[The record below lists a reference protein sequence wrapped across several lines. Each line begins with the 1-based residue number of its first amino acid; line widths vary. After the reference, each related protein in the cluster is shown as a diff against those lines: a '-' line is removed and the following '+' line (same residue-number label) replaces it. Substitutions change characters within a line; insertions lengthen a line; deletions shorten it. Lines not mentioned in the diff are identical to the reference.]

1 MCLIPLT
8 ATAQVQTDF
17 ASWLNDFKLEARA
30 RGIKQSTLDAAFA
43 DARIQTSVIDL
54 DRKQPEFVETF
65 TCYLDK
71 RVSARRIA
79 RGQSLLMQ
87 YQPLFDV
94 LEQSHGVPRQ
104 ILTAFWGLETSYGA
118 STGNTPIPSAL
129 ATMAYEG
136 RRSAFFRAQLF
147 DALSIIDTGDITAA
161 DMKGSWAGAMGQMQF
176 MPSTYRRYAVDGD
189 RDGRINLWSS
199 VPDALHSAGNYLN
212 QAGWKTG
219 EPVALEVRLPQ
230 NFDWRYARLTYRRPI
245 ADWQAAGV
253 MQANG
258 APIPTQA
265 GAAAIVLP
273 QGFRGSAFM
282 VFDNFDVIL
291 QWNRSVSYALSV
303 AILAQ
308 RFVADVPLLTGQN
321 AERDALSRTRMAA
334 LQRQLTE
341 LGFDAGVADGVPGIK
356 TQSAIRRYQS
366 ARQLPADGYASPSLL
381 AHVEAGH
388 ASAAAAGKL
397 APDRNPPTFSDP
409 ALAATTA
416 P

>member
-147 DALSIIDTGDITAA
+147 DALSIIDTGDVTAA

-176 MPSTYRRYAVDGD
+176 MPSTYRRYAMDGD
-189 RDGRINLWSS
+189 HDGHINLWTSI
-199 VPDALHSAGNYLN
+199 PDTLHSAGNYLR
-212 QAGWKTG
+212 QAGWKPG
-219 EPVALEVRLPQ
+219 EPAALEVRLPQ
-230 NFDWRYARLTYRRPI
+230 NFDWRYARLSYRLPI
-245 ADWQAAGV
+245 ANWQAAGV
-253 MQANG
+253 VQASG
-258 APIPTQA
+258 EPIPALT
-265 GAAAIVLP
+265 GESAIVLP
-273 QGFRGSAFM
+273 QGWNGSAFM
-282 VFDNFDVIL
+282 VFDNFDVIM
-291 QWNRSVSYALSV
+291 QWNRSVNYALSV
-303 AILAQ
+303 AMLAQ
-308 RFVADVPLLTGQN
+308 RFISGNLLTTVQATDCEG
-321 AERDALSRTRMAA
+321 LSRTRMMA
-334 LQRQLTE
+334 LQQQLTG
-341 LGFDAGVADGVPGIK
+341 LGFDTGVADGVPGNK
-356 TQSAIRRYQS
+356 TQSAIRRYQV
-366 ARQLPADGYASPSLL
+366 AQQLPADGYASPSLL
-381 AHVEAGH
+381 AHVEARH

-397 APDRNPPTFSDP
+397 VPDRAPPTFADP
-409 ALAATTA
+409 AVVSTTA